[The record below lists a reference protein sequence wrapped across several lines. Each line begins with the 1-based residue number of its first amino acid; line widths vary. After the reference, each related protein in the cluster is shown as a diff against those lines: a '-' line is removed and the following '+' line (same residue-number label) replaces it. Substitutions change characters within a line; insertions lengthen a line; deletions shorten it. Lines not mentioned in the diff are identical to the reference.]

1 MTTTHPGPA
10 STATDDPVFAERYR
24 AIASRDRRFDGQ
36 FVTAVRTTRIYCR
49 PSCPART
56 PRPENVTFYLTSAA
70 AHEAGYRACK
80 RCLPEAVPGTPSWD
94 LGHDL
99 AARAMRLVGDGVV
112 DREGVDGLAARL
124 GYTPRH
130 VHRVLVAE
138 LGAGPVALARA
149 LRAQTARALL
159 TGTDLRL
166 ADVAFAAGFGSVRQF
181 NDTVAEVFDTTPGE
195 LRRRARPAVR
205 PAVRTVTA
213 PAAVGDAPPAEGPDA
228 RTATLDLVLPLRE
241 PYDARGVFAFL
252 AARAVAGVEVVDA
265 SDPTHLSYARTVA
278 LPHGPGAFRATYGP
292 LPDGGAARGPA
303 RRGGSPR
310 FRVELELTSVA
321 DLPAAIARVR
331 RLFDLDAD
339 SHAVDAAL
347 AADPALAGAVRSTPG
362 VRVPGAVDGAEILVR
377 ALVGQQISV
386 AAARTHLSR
395 LAEALGAPFAS
406 RFGPTRLFPT
416 AERIAADGAAHLR
429 GPARRTAAV
438 LGAARAI
445 ADGDLAVSPADDPA
459 GLRTALEALPGVGP
473 WTSGYVAMRVLHD
486 PDVLLDGD
494 LALRAGAR
502 ALGLPDDRRA
512 LVAHA
517 ERWAPWRSYAAM
529 HLWRAT
535 APDRPDHP
543 DHPGRPDRPGDP
555 PGGDVT
561 ATTTRP
567 TTTPSTAVT
576 TSVATPDGPFTLVVA
591 PDGAVLASGWTDDV
605 GGLVAL
611 VHPSLRPAEAEPV
624 PEDHPAVATAVGAV
638 RAYYAGDV
646 RAIDDVPVRQASGP
660 YRAHAWDVL
669 RTVEPGDPVTYT
681 RYAEL
686 SGRPAAV
693 RAAAGACAMNA
704 AALFV
709 PCHRVLRTDGSLGGY
724 RYGLTVKR
732 SLLDREREASGDAA
746 TLAV

>member
-1 MTTTHPGPA
+1 MTTTYPGLA
-10 STATDDPVFAERYR
+10 STSTATATSDPVFAERYR

-36 FVTAVRTTRIYCR
+36 FVTAVRTTGIYCR

-112 DREGVDGLAARL
+112 DREGVDGLATRL

-195 LRRRARPAVR
+195 LRRRARPAAR
-205 PAVRTVTA
+205 AAAA
-213 PAAVGDAPPAEGPDA
+213 PPAVGDAPPAEGPDA
-228 RTATLDLVLPLRE
+228 RAAGLDLVLPLRE

-252 AARAVAGVEVVDA
+252 AARAVTGVEVVDT
-265 SDPTHLSYARTVA
+265 SDPTHLSYARTIA

-292 LPDGGAARGPA
+292 LPDGDGPA
-303 RRGGSPR
+303 RRSPGVAGSPR

-339 SHAVDAAL
+339 PHAVDAAL
-347 AADPALAGAVRSTPG
+347 ATDSALAGPVASTPG
-362 VRVPGAVDGAEILVR
+362 VRVPGAVDGAEVLVR

-395 LAEALGAPFAS
+395 LAEALGTPFAS
-406 RFGPTRLFPT
+406 RFGPTRLFPSP
-416 AERIAADGAAHLR
+416 ENIAVDGAAHLR
-429 GPARRTAAV
+429 GPARRTAAI
-438 LGAARAI
+438 LGAARAL
-445 ADGDLAVSPADDPA
+445 ADGDLAVSPADDPTA
-459 GLRTALEALPGVGP
+459 LRAALEALPGVGP

-535 APDRPDHP
+535 GPSVPTAP
-543 DHPGRPDRPGDP
+543 
-555 PGGDVT
+555 
-561 ATTTRP
+561 AFS
-567 TTTPSTAVT
+567 TTPTV
-576 TSVATPDGPFTLVVA
+576 
-591 PDGAVLASGWTDDV
+591 
-605 GGLVAL
+605 
-611 VHPSLRPAEAEPV
+611 PAIPQEE
-624 PEDHPAVATAVGAV
+624 T
-638 RAYYAGDV
+638 
-646 RAIDDVPVRQASGP
+646 
-660 YRAHAWDVL
+660 
-669 RTVEPGDPVTYT
+669 
-681 RYAEL
+681 
-686 SGRPAAV
+686 
-693 RAAAGACAMNA
+693 
-704 AALFV
+704 
-709 PCHRVLRTDGSLGGY
+709 
-724 RYGLTVKR
+724 
-732 SLLDREREASGDAA
+732 
-746 TLAV
+746 

>member
-1 MTTTHPGPA
+1 MTTALDPA
-10 STATDDPVFAERYR
+10 RPATDPADAPATDPAFAERYR

-36 FVTAVRTTRIYCR
+36 FITAVSSTGIYCR

-56 PRPENVTFYLTSAA
+56 PKPENVTFYLTSAA

-80 RCLPEAVPGTPSWD
+80 RCLPEAVPGTPTWD

-99 AARAMRLVGDGVV
+99 SARAMRLVADGVV

-181 NDTVAEVFDTTPGE
+181 NDTVVEVFDTTPSE
-195 LRRRARPAVR
+195 LRRRARPGTDRSATARRAGTRGAADVR
-205 PAVRTVTA
+205 PGALEALPDDGTLAV
-213 PAAVGDAPPAEGPDA
+213 
-228 RTATLDLVLPLRE
+228 LDLTLPLRE

-252 AARAVAGVEVVDA
+252 AARAVDGVEVADLA
-265 SDPTHLSYARTVA
+265 GPSLSYARTLA

-292 LPDGGAARGPA
+292 LPDAARADGSSADAGPRGATRPADRA
-303 RRGGSPR
+303 RHGRPR
-310 FRVELELTSVA
+310 FHVELELATVA

-339 SHAVDAAL
+339 PEAVDAAL
-347 AADPALAGAVRSTPG
+347 VADPSLEASVAATPG
-362 VRVPGAVDGAEILVR
+362 VRVPGAVDATEILVR

-395 LAEALGAPFAS
+395 LAAALGTPFAS

-416 AERIAADGAAHLR
+416 ADRIAADGAEHVR
-429 GPARRTAAV
+429 GPARRTAAI
-438 LGAARAI
+438 LGAARAL
-445 ADGDLAVSPADDPA
+445 ADGDLALSPADDPA
-459 GLRTALEALPGVGP
+459 TQRAALEALPGVGP
-473 WTSGYVAMRVLHD
+473 WTAGYVAMRVLHD

-494 LALRAGAR
+494 LALRAGAA

-529 HLWRAT
+529 HLWRAA
-535 APDRPDHP
+535 APS
-543 DHPGRPDRPGDP
+543 
-555 PGGDVT
+555 
-561 ATTTRP
+561 TTTR
-567 TTTPSTAVT
+567 TKETP
-576 TSVATPDGPFTLVVA
+576 
-591 PDGAVLASGWTDDV
+591 
-605 GGLVAL
+605 
-611 VHPSLRPAEAEPV
+611 
-624 PEDHPAVATAVGAV
+624 
-638 RAYYAGDV
+638 
-646 RAIDDVPVRQASGP
+646 
-660 YRAHAWDVL
+660 
-669 RTVEPGDPVTYT
+669 
-681 RYAEL
+681 
-686 SGRPAAV
+686 
-693 RAAAGACAMNA
+693 
-704 AALFV
+704 
-709 PCHRVLRTDGSLGGY
+709 
-724 RYGLTVKR
+724 
-732 SLLDREREASGDAA
+732 
-746 TLAV
+746 

>member
-1 MTTTHPGPA
+1 MTTTHPVPERAATPA
-10 STATDDPVFAERYR
+10 DDPVFAERYR

-80 RCLPEAVPGTPSWD
+80 RCLPEAVPGTPGWD

-99 AARAMRLVGDGVV
+99 AARAMRLVADGVV

-124 GYTPRH
+124 GYSARH
-130 VHRVLVAE
+130 VHRTLVAE

-181 NDTVAEVFDTTPGE
+181 NDTVVEVFATTPGE
-195 LRRRARPAVR
+195 LRRRTRPTPR
-205 PAVRTVTA
+205 
-213 PAAVGDAPPAEGPDA
+213 PAAVDG
-228 RTATLDLVLPLRE
+228 TAHLELVLPLRE

-252 AARAVAGVEVVDA
+252 AARAVAGVEVVGD
-265 SDPTHLSYARTVA
+265 DPYHLSYARTLA

-292 LPDGGAARGPA
+292 LPDAARSARSGGPA
-303 RRGGSPR
+303 TRGAHPGAR

-339 SHAVDAAL
+339 PHAVDEVL
-347 AADPALAGAVRSTPG
+347 VADPALAGAVRATPG

-395 LAEALGAPFAS
+395 LAGALGAPFRS
-406 RFGPTRLFPT
+406 RFGPTLLFPT
-416 AERIAADGAAHLR
+416 AGRLAEDGPAHLR

-438 LGAARAI
+438 HGAARAL
-445 ADGDLAVSPADDPA
+445 ADGALALSAADDPA
-459 GLRTALEALPGVGP
+459 TMCAALEALPGVGP

-502 ALGLPDDRRA
+502 ALGLPDDRRTLA
-512 LVAHA
+512 AHA
-517 ERWAPWRSYAAM
+517 ARWAPWRSYAAM
-529 HLWRAT
+529 HLWRAAAPTTPT
-535 APDRPDHP
+535 AP
-543 DHPGRPDRPGDP
+543 
-555 PGGDVT
+555 
-561 ATTTRP
+561 
-567 TTTPSTAVT
+567 
-576 TSVATPDGPFTLVVA
+576 ATPQEET
-591 PDGAVLASGWTDDV
+591 
-605 GGLVAL
+605 
-611 VHPSLRPAEAEPV
+611 
-624 PEDHPAVATAVGAV
+624 
-638 RAYYAGDV
+638 
-646 RAIDDVPVRQASGP
+646 
-660 YRAHAWDVL
+660 
-669 RTVEPGDPVTYT
+669 
-681 RYAEL
+681 
-686 SGRPAAV
+686 
-693 RAAAGACAMNA
+693 
-704 AALFV
+704 
-709 PCHRVLRTDGSLGGY
+709 
-724 RYGLTVKR
+724 
-732 SLLDREREASGDAA
+732 
-746 TLAV
+746 